1 MSALRLL
8 LPVLAVLVWRSCC
21 ALDTESSPVQSP
33 PAPESLRSNPCSS
46 SGSSCGECLRQPQ
59 CAWCTQQDFPRGF
72 ERCAPENLLV
82 DSGCSQE
89 AIENPQSRMIQETP
103 LDKAG
108 SDVQL
113 QPGKVRL
120 ALRQGAPQTFTV
132 RYRQADD
139 YPVDLYYLM
148 DLTHSMKDHRDKVA
162 ELADDMVASMLN
174 VTRNFRLGFGSFIDK
189 VVMPYVDTTP
199 ARLQNPCHDT
209 QCAPPYGFHHQLPLT
224 TNSRL
229 FTETVSSAALSGNLD
244 NAEGGFDAIMQSI
257 VCKEKIGW
265 NERSRKILL
274 FATDSIFHAAGD
286 GLLGGIV
293 RRNDEE
299 CHLDQDGFYSE
310 SSDQDYPSL
319 SQIVSVVQ
327 RSKINL
333 IFAVPEGAYDVYR
346 QLSAFIDGSSVGK
359 LVGDSS
365 NIVHL
370 VRDQY
375 YKIRSEV
382 VLKDNAPWF
391 LRVNY
396 SSKCLSGTEAKN
408 KHQTNACGGIRVGDE
423 VEFQVSVELVNCPAD
438 ASSHVFRI
446 SPVGVNE
453 YVEVQVEPICSCDCE
468 APQRTET
475 NSSRCNGRGS
485 SACGVCSCDPNFYG
499 KQCECLDTELQLHKA
514 LCQASNSSTELCSN
528 RGDCVC
534 GECQCY
540 NPQGGGRVF
549 GQWCQCDSFSCERDA
564 ESRVCGGPERGQCCG
579 GECQCNSGWGGSACD
594 CSADTST
601 CVAPGD
607 PAGRMCGGHGDCVCG
622 ACRCRA
628 DAGGRYS
635 GPFCQDCAAC
645 VGRCSE
651 FRSCV
656 QCTMFGSGEQSEKCR
671 SECSKLNIVPV
682 DKAEEAGPEERK
694 CIFKDVD
701 DCSFSFVYYY
711 DENNEPVIEAQ
722 KTKEC
727 GKEALT
733 WYIVGGVVGGIV
745 IFGLLAVC
753 IGRFL
758 LYLKDKL
765 EYEKFVKER
774 KNAAWRLE
782 MNPIFKEPVSEYR
795 NPMYETGQ
803 PSTAGLSS
811 SRS

>member
-1 MSALRLL
+1 
-8 LPVLAVLVWRSCC
+8 
-21 ALDTESSPVQSP
+21 DTESSPVQSP

-59 CAWCTQQDFPRGF
+59 CAWCTQQDFPRGL
-72 ERCAPENLLV
+72 ERCAPEKMLV
-82 DSGCSQE
+82 DSGCSQD
-89 AIENPQSRMIQETP
+89 AIENPQSKMIQETP

-224 TNSRL
+224 TNSSL

-244 NAEGGFDAIMQSI
+244 NAEGGFDAIMQAI
-257 VCKEKIGW
+257 VCKV
-265 NERSRKILL
+265 RSAKILL
-274 FATDSIFHAAGD
+274 VTIEDLRARCLEVYPLYLFDQPIR
-286 GLLGGIV
+286 V
-293 RRNDEE
+293 RR
-299 CHLDQDGFYSE
+299 
-310 SSDQDYPSL
+310 SDILATPVQEADKLAPRIK
-319 SQIVSVVQ
+319 QHQKRTIVVFVIFSVRV
-327 RSKINL
+327 L
-333 IFAVPEGAYDVYR
+333 VVGTLFVPG
-346 QLSAFIDGSSVGK
+346 
-359 LVGDSS
+359 
-365 NIVHL
+365 NIVGRVSL
-370 VRDQY
+370 VIKTIITRHQCTWLLSFLVHKLLKLLRTLKALKNDLNGCGY
-375 YKIRSEV
+375 GCGTTVGFGV
-382 VLKDNAPWF
+382 VDSTEGGYF
-391 LRVNY
+391 G
-396 SSKCLSGTEAKN
+396 CLV
-408 KHQTNACGGIRVGDE
+408 C
-423 VEFQVSVELVNCPAD
+423 VSCLVVWVELVPRLVV
-438 ASSHVFRI
+438 S
-446 SPVGVNE
+446 
-453 YVEVQVEPICSCDCE
+453 
-468 APQRTET
+468 
-475 NSSRCNGRGS
+475 
-485 SACGVCSCDPNFYG
+485 CGVKKSLTR
-499 KQCECLDTELQLHKA
+499 KSVLQCLFVCCFHFFLRRFCAVLVTLVM
-514 LCQASNSSTELCSN
+514 SNSSTELCSN
-528 RGDCVC
+528 RGECVC

-579 GECQCNSGWGGSACD
+579 GECQCNTGWGGSACD

-701 DCSFSFVYYY
+701 DCFFSFVYYY

-803 PSTAGLSS
+803 SSTAGLSS

>member
-1 MSALRLL
+1 
-8 LPVLAVLVWRSCC
+8 
-21 ALDTESSPVQSP
+21 
-33 PAPESLRSNPCSS
+33 
-46 SGSSCGECLRQPQ
+46 
-59 CAWCTQQDFPRGF
+59 
-72 ERCAPENLLV
+72 
-82 DSGCSQE
+82 
-89 AIENPQSRMIQETP
+89 
-103 LDKAG
+103 
-108 SDVQL
+108 
-113 QPGKVRL
+113 
-120 ALRQGAPQTFTV
+120 
-132 RYRQADD
+132 
-139 YPVDLYYLM
+139 
-148 DLTHSMKDHRDKVA
+148 
-162 ELADDMVASMLN
+162 
-174 VTRNFRLGFGSFIDK
+174 
-189 VVMPYVDTTP
+189 
-199 ARLQNPCHDT
+199 
-209 QCAPPYGFHHQLPLT
+209 
-224 TNSRL
+224 
-229 FTETVSSAALSGNLD
+229 
-244 NAEGGFDAIMQSI
+244 
-257 VCKEKIGW
+257 
-265 NERSRKILL
+265 
-274 FATDSIFHAAGD
+274 
-286 GLLGGIV
+286 
-293 RRNDEE
+293 
-299 CHLDQDGFYSE
+299 
-310 SSDQDYPSL
+310 
-319 SQIVSVVQ
+319 
-327 RSKINL
+327 
-333 IFAVPEGAYDVYR
+333 
-346 QLSAFIDGSSVGK
+346 
-359 LVGDSS
+359 
-365 NIVHL
+365 
-370 VRDQY
+370 
-375 YKIRSEV
+375 
-382 VLKDNAPWF
+382 
-391 LRVNY
+391 
-396 SSKCLSGTEAKN
+396 
-408 KHQTNACGGIRVGDE
+408 

-453 YVEVQVEPICSCDCE
+453 YVEIQVEPICSCDCE

-485 SACGVCSCDPNFYG
+485 SACGVCSCDPKFYG

-528 RGDCVC
+528 RGECVC

-579 GECQCNSGWGGSACD
+579 GECQCNTGWGGSACD

-656 QCTMFGSGEQSEKCR
+656 QCTMFGSAEQSEKCR

-682 DKAEEAGPEERK
+682 DKAEGGKSAAREPVSCGSLDLIRRPTRPSRALVDPKEVTQHEAGPEERK

-701 DCSFSFVYYY
+701 DCFFSFVYYY

-803 PSTAGLSS
+803 SSTAGLSS